1 MDDFAGKVAVVT
13 GAASGIGRALADQCA
28 REGMKVVLADV
39 EAGALRVVADEMSA
53 GGATVLAV
61 RTDVS
66 RADDVEALA
75 HATLDAFGGVHL
87 LFNNAGVS
95 GGASTWE
102 STVADWT
109 WVLGVNLWGVIHG
122 VRTFVPL
129 MLRQGTP
136 GHVVNTASLTGLVS
150 LPYGALY
157 QASKHAVVTIS
168 ESLHLELGYLRA
180 QVGVSVLC
188 PAFVQSGIVDAARNR
203 PAELRNPPR
212 APGTEPGEMARAHRR
227 LVDAG
232 LAPEVVAS
240 QVFRAIRARQFYILT
255 HPEAN
260 FLIRARMRAI
270 LAQSNPVIHPRLLAL
285 VGMRSSG
292 TRATPAW
299 LRAGMAYLF
308 PRLRPMLQGED

>member
-1 MDDFAGKVAVVT
+1 MDSFAGKTAVVT
-13 GAASGIGRALADQCA
+13 GAASGIGRALAFQCA
-28 REGMKVVLADV
+28 REGMQVVLADV
-39 EAGALRVVADEMSA
+39 EEEALRATAEDIRRA
-53 GGATVLAV
+53 GATVLAV

-66 RADDVEALA
+66 RAGEVEALA
-75 HATLDAFGGVHL
+75 RATLDAFGGVHL

-102 STVADWT
+102 SSVADWT

-122 VRTFVPL
+122 VRTFVPI
-129 MLRQGTP
+129 MLRQDAP
-136 GHVVNTASLTGLVS
+136 GHVVNTASVTGLFS

-168 ESLHLELGYLRA
+168 ESLHLELEYLHA
-180 QVGVSVLC
+180 KVGVSVLC
-188 PAFVQSGIVDAARNR
+188 PAFVRSGIVDAARNR
-203 PAELRNPPR
+203 PAALRNPPCP
-212 APGTEPGEMARAHRR
+212 AGTQPGAMAVAHRR

-232 LAPEVVAS
+232 LAPEVVAR

-270 LAQSNPVIHPRLLAL
+270 LAQRNPRVHPRLLAL
-285 VGMRSSG
+285 VGMRSG
-292 TRATPAW
+292 GARAAPAW
-299 LRAGMAYLF
+299 LRAGMVHLF
-308 PRLRPMLQGED
+308 PRLKPLLR